1 MYSSG
6 PHTDYVF
13 ELNYL
18 IRKGLSMTKAFQI
31 EIDTLLPGSDPHQC
45 SLLEVELYIE
55 CRDSDGADSTYT
67 IESIEHLDTG
77 NLIELEAL
85 DKRDREKLERAC
97 QDMADEYAMDAAQ
110 EHREGMADWAYDRM
124 KDMEMES

>member
-1 MYSSG
+1 
-6 PHTDYVF
+6 
-13 ELNYL
+13 
-18 IRKGLSMTKAFQI
+18 MTKRFK
-31 EIDTLLPGSDPHQC
+31 IDVDTPLTGTDPALC
-45 SLLEVELYIE
+45 AELEVELYIE

-85 DKRDREKLERAC
+85 DKRDRDKLERAC
-97 QDMADEYAMDAAQ
+97 QDMADEYAMDAVR

-124 KDMEMES
+124 KDMEPS